1 MRPALTA
8 PGPTKAALAAGASLR
23 SIAAAYNGRLRRK
36 RAHAYDEVIR
46 TAAAT
51 AWRRRIP
58 DAALDADAARREAA
72 AARDCA
78 SNQADGRR
86 GPQGRRHVAG

>member
-23 SIAAAYNGRLRRK
+23 SIAAAYNGRLRRQG
-36 RAHAYDEVIR
+36 AHADDEVIR
-46 TAAAT
+46 TAAPPT
-51 AWRRRIP
+51 RRRRLS
-58 DAALDADAARREAA
+58 DAALDADAARRAAA
-72 AARDCA
+72 AARNCA